1 MCFELNLLRLCRLT
15 MSELKK
21 AFNIMA
27 KLGISTASYH
37 ADNAISKFRVNER
50 KSVERV
56 ASAQV
61 TKIADEKTFLT
72 NAANKFNLDIAETK
86 AAVKNMARSQGYLAT
101 TMDVLDNASSI
112 LAKLQDLAVL
122 GANGSNSFADHE
134 AIDAEADALM
144 DRFHDIIQNSSY
156 KGMSVFDDSNA
167 SSKMAVGNSGE
178 ISFGVASL
186 YYDELYDHTNP
197 SEPFIL
203 PGTRYEITNNLSDDD
218 KAAILAKTVG
228 ITADQ
233 LVPGFQF
240 ETTTPPEP
248 VTPDVVAV
256 NDTSSVGTEV
266 ANMGLLK
273 NMLVKAGVNS
283 TTGTLGSGG
292 STQPGLMY
300 DSTGNGNFDD
310 SYDYLTPGTPF
321 DGFALKLNGSNSTNN
336 NAGNKAEISGVSFQD
351 LDNQLIWTGNINDAD
366 GNTWEIKHTYTLGSK
381 ATFVDIKTEITAG
394 SNVADV
400 SFGRFIDPDARAA
413 PGDTSSTENVIG
425 YGTVP
430 KNNIVFSE
438 ANQSLYALGLYSTD
452 SNVTSGTTSPWSSQ
466 ADGYNGTHYATGA
479 YGSGDDT
486 IGMSWKFSDV
496 QAGQKLTANYSYI
509 FGVGAYQAAR
519 DAFNGGAGGG
529 KDVTGGKGIVN
540 VGSATEAAQR
550 DFGDKLMI
558 APTLNS
564 VDKVSAGTNL
574 GASINTSRIEVV
586 QQRINAARTLV
597 GSQYAAIT
605 SAIDFATDMSAQYS
619 LGTHTISDLNFSM
632 ETAYLTKQRI
642 QIDTA
647 TAMLA
652 QANQAQEGLLMLV

>member
-1 MCFELNLLRLCRLT
+1 
-15 MSELKK
+15 
-21 AFNIMA
+21 MA
-27 KLGISTASYH
+27 KLGIATASYH
-37 ADNAISKFRVNER
+37 ADSAISKLRVNER

-72 NAANKFNLDIAETK
+72 NAANTFNLDIAETK

-156 KGMSVFDDSNA
+156 KGMSVFDDANA
-167 SSKMAVGNSGE
+167 SSKMAVGNGSE

-197 SEPFIL
+197 PEPFIL

-240 ETTTPPEP
+240 ETATLPEP

-273 NMLVKAGVNS
+273 NMLVKAGVNA

-292 STQPGLMY
+292 RTQPGLMY
-300 DSTGNGNFDD
+300 DSTGNGNFND
-310 SYDYLTPGTPF
+310 SYDYLTPGSPF

-336 NAGNKAEISGVSFQD
+336 NDGNKAEISGVSFQD
-351 LDNQLIWTGNINDAD
+351 LDNQLIWTGNINDAN

-381 ATFVDIKTEITAG
+381 STFVDIKTEITAG

-430 KNNIVFSE
+430 KENIVFSE
-438 ANQSLYALGLYSTD
+438 ANNSLYALGLYSTD

-466 ADGYNGTHYATGA
+466 ADGYNGTHYVTGA

-496 QAGQKLTANYSYI
+496 QAGQKLTANYSYV

-529 KDVTGGKGIVN
+529 KDVTGGRGIVN

-564 VDKVSAGTNL
+564 VDKVSAGTSL
-574 GASINTSRIEVV
+574 GASINTSKIEVV

-605 SAIDFATDMSAQYS
+605 SAIDFATNMSAQYS
-619 LGTHTISDLNFSM
+619 LGSHTISDLNFSM

-642 QIDTA
+642 QMDTA

-652 QANQAQEGLLMLV
+652 QANQTQEGLLMLV